1 MNFPIVGFCL
11 WFMIICIGL
20 AFKVQMEKEASY
32 AKHVYADTAAALPPE
47 LPPVISQS
55 ESSFS
60 PWGFCFCFSLYCFEK
75 LQGFL
80 TGPNTPS
87 VLPHLR

>member
-1 MNFPIVGFCL
+1 M
-11 WFMIICIGL
+11 GL
-20 AFKVQMEKEASY
+20 KVQTEKASY
-32 AKHVYADTAAALPPE
+32 AKHVNAATAAALPPE

-55 ESSFS
+55 ESSSS
-60 PWGFCFCFSLYCFEK
+60 PRDFCFLLSLYCLEK

-87 VLPHLR
+87 VLPDLR